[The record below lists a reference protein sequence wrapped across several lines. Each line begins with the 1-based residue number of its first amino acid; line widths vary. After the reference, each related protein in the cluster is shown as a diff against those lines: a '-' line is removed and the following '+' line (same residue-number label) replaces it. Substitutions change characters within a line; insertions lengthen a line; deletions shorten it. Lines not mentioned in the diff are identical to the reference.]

1 MSEAS
6 GAERHRY
13 YEELAVTHVMG
24 GVSESDGAVLRAHL
38 LECAECRARV
48 GELRRIA
55 HDLAD
60 VERDERRV
68 RAAKAVETK
77 RRESEDDDTELDEPQ
92 PNPRTSRIVFLL
104 GLLFVVGLAGWNFML
119 RSSLEIQAANI
130 AQAEA
135 ATQLFLDGRAAE
147 VDLPG
152 NDLTPRSQVRYDA
165 DRFVVVLDGADP
177 AVRYHFWLLDDE
189 GVVDDFAPVPLAEG
203 ESRMVRTS
211 ERPRGAGQLIVTR
224 IADGVRPSGQ
234 GVEGQRVLA
243 AELG

>member
-77 RRESEDDDTELDEPQ
+77 RRETEDEDPELDEP
-92 PNPRTSRIVFLL
+92 PANPRVSRLVFLL

-119 RSSLEIQAANI
+119 RSSLEIQQANI
-130 AQAEA
+130 EQAEA
-135 ATQLFLDGRAAE
+135 ATQLLVDGRSAE
-147 VDLPG
+147 VTLPSG
-152 NDLTPRSQVRYDA
+152 ELSPTSQVRYDE
-165 DRFVVVLDGADP
+165 DRFVVVLDGAEP
-177 AVRYHFWLLDDE
+177 GARYHFWLLNGDDLSNE
-189 GVVDDFAPVPLAEG
+189 FAPRPLDPG
-203 ESRMVRTS
+203 ESRMIRAS
-211 ERPRGAGQLIVTR
+211 GRAEGATQLIVTR
-224 IADGVRPSGQ
+224 VADSARPSGQ
-234 GVEGQRVLA
+234 EITGQRVLVA
-243 AELG
+243 NFG

>member
-77 RRESEDDDTELDEPQ
+77 RRESEDDDVELDEPQ
-92 PNPRTSRIVFLL
+92 ANHRMSRIVFLL
-104 GLLFVVGLAGWNFML
+104 GLLFVLGLAGWNFML
-119 RSSLEIQAANI
+119 RSSLEIQQATI
-130 AQAEA
+130 EQAEA
-135 ATQLFLDGRAAE
+135 ATQLLVDGRRAE
-147 VDLPG
+147 VTLPSG
-152 NDLTPRSQVRYDA
+152 ELSATSQVRYDD
-165 DRFVVVLDGADP
+165 DRLVVVLDGAEP
-177 AVRYHFWLLDDE
+177 GARYHFWLLNGDE
-189 GVVDDFAPVPLAEG
+189 LINDFAPRPLSTG
-203 ESRMVRTS
+203 ESRMIRAHPRADGAS
-211 ERPRGAGQLIVTR
+211 ELIVTR
-224 IADGVRPSGQ
+224 VADQARPTGQ
-234 GVEGQRVLA
+234 EITGQRLLVA
-243 AELG
+243 DLG